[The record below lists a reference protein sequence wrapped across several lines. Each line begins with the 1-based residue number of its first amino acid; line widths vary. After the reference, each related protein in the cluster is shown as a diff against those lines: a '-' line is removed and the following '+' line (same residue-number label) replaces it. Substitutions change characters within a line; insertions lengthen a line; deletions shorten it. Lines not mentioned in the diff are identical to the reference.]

1 MTTLRKA
8 LDLAVEELTLARQQ
22 RKLPIDTPRLDAQI
36 LLGSVLKR
44 DRSYLYMY
52 PEQELTPEE
61 EADWHTLLAR
71 RVQGEP
77 VAYLV
82 ANKAFFGLDFYVDR
96 RVLIPR
102 PETELLVEAAL
113 NICQAYLQQQ
123 YIPLIADI
131 GTGSGAIPISL
142 AVHEPRLASL
152 YAVDVSPEA
161 LAVARL
167 NCLRHQVSDRVHLLQ
182 GHLLEPLPE
191 PVDLLLANLPY
202 VGLDEQGSMLPD
214 VLDYEPHL
222 ALFSGNDGL
231 NLLRQLLET
240 ARLNQKLRAGAIIL
254 LEIGYQQQ
262 EPLTRLAG
270 ETWPQASISCL
281 QDYAGWD
288 RVIKIA
294 LPKGNRVP
302 YE

>member
-1 MTTLRKA
+1 M
-8 LDLAVEELTLARQQ
+8 
-22 RKLPIDTPRLDAQI
+22 

-44 DRSYLYMY
+44 DRSYLYTY
-52 PEQELTPEE
+52 PEQELTPAEE
-61 EADWHTLLAR
+61 TNWYALLAR

-82 ANKAFFGLDFYVDR
+82 ENKAFFGLDFYVDR

-113 NICQAYLQQQ
+113 KICQVYLKND
-123 YIPLIADI
+123 YVPLIADI

-142 AVHEPRLASL
+142 AVHEPRLPSL

-182 GHLLEPLPE
+182 GHLLDPLPE

-202 VGLDEQGSMLPD
+202 VGLDEQESMLPD

-231 NLLRQLLET
+231 DLLRQLLKAESHG
-240 ARLNQKLRAGAIIL
+240 LKLRPGATIL
-254 LEIGYQQQ
+254 LEIGYQQRQ
-262 EPLTRLAG
+262 LLTTLAR
-270 ETWPQASISCL
+270 EIWSQASISCL
-281 QDYAGWD
+281 QDYAGLD
-288 RVIKIA
+288 RILKIA
-294 LPKGNRVP
+294 LPEAAQNP
-302 YE
+302 L